1 GLLFAVEAIFGGVWT
16 SRISG
21 PFGGGVLSVFGMV
34 SVAFQLL
41 LVVGV
46 LAGLEACLRTS
57 HGPVRRRTKFLVLGL
72 GGIFLVKF
80 YLLSQAALFRSL
92 TATDLRVDTSTLLI
106 GNLVLG
112 IGLVRARSSQLQ
124 LTVSRA
130 LVYRSVIVGILGAY
144 LLAVGGLGWAL

>member
-1 GLLFAVEAIFGGVWT
+1 
-16 SRISG
+16 
-21 PFGGGVLSVFGMV
+21 
-34 SVAFQLL
+34 
-41 LVVGV
+41 V

-124 LTVSRA
+124 LTVSPA

-144 LLAVGGLGWAL
+144 LLAVGGLGWALRYLDIPEQTFWVTVGVFVSALLLAVVLLSEEARWRVKRFVAV